1 MSTTIHGRRH
11 CHEHRRVRTTIGIGF
26 YAACA
31 IGKVAPDA
39 VIRARR
45 DCRLA
50 GALDH
55 FISQQQTL
63 KWLY

>member
-11 CHEHRRVRTTIGIGF
+11 CHEHRHVRTTIGIGF

-45 DCRLA
+45 DCRLP
-50 GALDH
+50 ALSTI